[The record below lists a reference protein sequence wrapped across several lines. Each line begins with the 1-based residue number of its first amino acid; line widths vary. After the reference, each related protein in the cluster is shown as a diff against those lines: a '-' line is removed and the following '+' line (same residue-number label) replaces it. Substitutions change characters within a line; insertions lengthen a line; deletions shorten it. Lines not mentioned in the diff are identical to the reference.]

1 MSYPCAE
8 IEKKC
13 PDLALRP
20 RLLRTKAAARYL
32 GMSPAQIRNLAVYGL
47 IPVIRNG
54 EGEHAPFL
62 FDVRDL
68 DKYIESAKTILE

>member
-1 MSYPCAE
+1 MCPCAE
-8 IEKKC
+8 IEKNC
-13 PDLALRP
+13 PELLIRP

-32 GMSPAQIRNLAVYGL
+32 GISPAQLRNLAVDGL

-68 DKYIESAKTILE
+68 DTYIDSAKVRLE